1 MRERSTSFGWASDP
15 AGYANH
21 LRGHIARAFHD
32 RHRGRMT
39 WKTVSVLIRMARAVD
54 KQIKED
60 KKIWKS

>member
-15 AGYANH
+15 EGHANH
-21 LRGHIARAFHD
+21 LRGHIAIAFHN

-39 WKTVSVLIRMARAVD
+39 WKTVGVLIRMARAVD

>member
-1 MRERSTSFGWASDP
+1 MRERSTSFGWASDLE
-15 AGYANH
+15 GYANH
-21 LRGHIARAFHD
+21 LRWHIARAFHD

>member
-15 AGYANH
+15 EGYAKH

-39 WKTVSVLIRMARAVD
+39 WKTVCVLIRMARAVD

>member
-15 AGYANH
+15 EGYANH
-21 LRGHIARAFHD
+21 LRGHIAIAFHN

-54 KQIKED
+54 KRIKED
-60 KKIWKS
+60 KKTWKS